1 MKDTLIT
8 TELKDNY
15 YRTLDFIAID
25 FETAKTKDRFPC
37 QIGIAIVK
45 NGILEE
51 CFSRYIQPPGNEY
64 DAVCSAVHG
73 INKNVT
79 ADAPLFPSVWNEI
92 KHYFENA
99 FIVAHNAAFDISV
112 LNKAIQ
118 YYELDFPNI
127 KGYACTCDIYDKL
140 KLNEACALY
149 DIQIDNHH
157 DAKCDSMMCAELYLK
172 YVNNVEPKHS
182 IDEVRVE
189 NGRKSKFPLFEGHD
203 KICGDLLLKDLSCA
217 DPNNPFYD
225 RKVVITGVFD
235 CDRKKLAAK
244 LKSMG
249 ADIDVSITKRTH
261 YVVIG
266 KDPGPGKIQKID
278 KLIHDG
284 YPIKA
289 LYQNDLD
296 NIFSGKYEGYCMEK
310 EVKKNLKLTYEH
322 YVKHHITFPDDCSN
336 IIASKELFFGK
347 GFEGDFNV
355 FNQITGNLG
364 AAGDN
369 ICIYPETNICV
380 LSNSTLQKLRDGV
393 SDETIEYIE
402 NFYNSNKS
410 IEFALTFLS
419 EQEILD
425 FCKVRCDKCK
435 DSVTLDLYNRYIN
448 SIVKV

>member
-8 TELKDNY
+8 TDLKDNY

-25 FETAKTKDRFPC
+25 FETAKIRERMPC
-37 QIGIAIVK
+37 QIGVTIVK
-45 NGILEE
+45 DGVIEDS
-51 CFSRYIQPPGNEY
+51 FSRYIQPPDNEY
-64 DAVCSAVHG
+64 DTACFAVHG

-118 YYELDFPNI
+118 YYELDIPNI

-172 YVNNVEPKHS
+172 YVNNIEPNHS
-182 IDEVRVE
+182 IDEVRIE
-189 NGRKSKFPLFEGHD
+189 SERDSKFPLFEGHD
-203 KICGDLLLKDLSCA
+203 KICGDLLVKDLSCA
-217 DPNNPFYD
+217 DPKNPFYD
-225 RKVVITGVFD
+225 RKVVITGVFN

-249 ADIDVSITKRTH
+249 ADIDTSITRKTH

-266 KDPGPGKIQKID
+266 NDPGPAKMQKID

-284 YPIKA
+284 YPIRP
-289 LYQNDLD
+289 LYQDDLD
-296 NIFSGKYEGYCMEK
+296 NILSGKYEGYYIEK
-310 EVKKNLKLTYEH
+310 KIKKNLKLSYEH
-322 YVKHHITFPDDCSN
+322 YIRHHITFSDDCYN

-347 GFEGDFNV
+347 GFAGDFNV

-380 LSNSTLQKLRDGV
+380 LSNSTIQKLMDGV
-393 SDETIEYIE
+393 SDETIKYIE
-402 NFYNSNKS
+402 NYYNSSKS
-410 IEFALTFLS
+410 IEFTYTFLS

-425 FCKVRCDKCK
+425 FCKTRCDRCN
-435 DSVTLDLYNRYIN
+435 DSVTMDLYYRYID
-448 SIVKV
+448 SMK